1 MKKSLE
7 PGLFLIK
14 KENLRLKEENSKLK
28 ARVENIEINL
38 RESKLFELL
47 FPVVV
52 ASMLTVWDMLFYFSL
67 MSLYLRKVEMQFPIF
82 ILRAMKCLFI

>member
-38 RESKLFELL
+38 RESKLLSFCSQL
-47 FPVVV
+47 
-52 ASMLTVWDMLFYFSL
+52 SL
-67 MSLYLRKVEMQFPIF
+67 RQ
-82 ILRAMKCLFI
+82 C